1 MQQDTTNEN
10 TIIKTVEQDAREIE
24 SNYGHELTVE
34 EQNGE
39 ALPQLHLHIAREN
52 EIADEIIS
60 VIVNKGY
67 EASYVRFNEQT
78 VAFTPENQAD
88 DLPKEMDA
96 AIDTC
101 LSEYDLVKN
110 GNFEVYPLSSGYE
123 VHIEVIGNLSYDAI
137 TQPQSPLLYITDDI
151 EVVFRGFQNSML
163 VLTVE
168 HI

>member
-101 LSEYDLVKN
+101 LSEYDLIKSS
-110 GNFEVYPLSSGYE
+110 NFEVYPLSSGYE
-123 VHIEVIGNLSYDAI
+123 VHIEVIGNLSYGAI
-137 TQPQSPLLYITDDI
+137 TQPQSPLLYSSDDT